1 MHYKSS
7 SNKLSRRNNEGQEDG
22 EWWLREGHC
31 ESEED
36 SRNGAIGAEVQIK
49 CRDEPCGQQGES
61 RQREQVAGV
70 FGHHQGGNVSGG
82 QGWVTTIALPDACKS

>member
-7 SNKLSRRNNEGQEDG
+7 SNNKLSRRNNEGQEDG

-49 CRDEPCGQQGES
+49 CRDEPQG
-61 RQREQVAGV
+61 
-70 FGHHQGGNVSGG
+70 
-82 QGWVTTIALPDACKS
+82 